1 MTRKEA
7 KHKEILK
14 KAIQHILDLAGD
26 YKCYDN
32 QISYDEALELSRI
45 LEDEQILW
53 RRKMTATEREAQE
66 VRLQGLKNRKMETPL
81 GFLLHVGTIYGEPG
95 LHEKCTIAKAIAHDI
110 VCSIRWYSEEFDFD
124 FDYEFLLEINK
135 EVDEEIKRRLTF
147 NDNSEV

>member
-1 MTRKEA
+1 MTREEA

-53 RRKMTATEREAQE
+53 RRKMTAAEREAQ
-66 VRLQGLKNRKMETPL
+66 KNDS
-81 GFLLHVGTIYGEPG
+81 YGKRSA
-95 LHEKCTIAKAIAHDI
+95 EK
-110 VCSIRWYSEEFDFD
+110 
-124 FDYEFLLEINK
+124 
-135 EVDEEIKRRLTF
+135 
-147 NDNSEV
+147 